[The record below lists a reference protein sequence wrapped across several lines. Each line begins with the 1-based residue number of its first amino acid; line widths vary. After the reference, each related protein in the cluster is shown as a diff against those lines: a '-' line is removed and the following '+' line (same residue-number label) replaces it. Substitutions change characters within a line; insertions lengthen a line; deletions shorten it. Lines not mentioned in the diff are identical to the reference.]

1 MELNSALKS
10 IARELAIDSKA
21 SGIDDLG
28 CFKEQDWNL
37 TDAEWDA
44 VCAEAE
50 RLLPTVKVPREVQA
64 EWAAAN
70 REFRAEQAAD
80 QRAVYGGAF

>member
-10 IARELAIDSKA
+10 IAKELAIDSKA
-21 SGIDDLG
+21 SGIDDFG
-28 CFKEQDWNL
+28 CFKEADWNL

-50 RLLPTVKVPREVQA
+50 RLLPTVTVPCEVRV

-70 REFRAEQAAD
+70 REFRAAQSAD
-80 QRAVYGGAF
+80 QRAVYGGSF